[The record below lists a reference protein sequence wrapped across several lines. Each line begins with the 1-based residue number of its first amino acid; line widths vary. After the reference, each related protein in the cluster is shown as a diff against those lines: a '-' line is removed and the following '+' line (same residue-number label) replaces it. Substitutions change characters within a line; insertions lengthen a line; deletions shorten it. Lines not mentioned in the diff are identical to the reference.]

1 MWTCLIPASI
11 VDEEEQ
17 KMRRPR
23 HFWPVA
29 LLVATAVP
37 LPVASG
43 ASGAA
48 PTRASGTLQLRATF
62 KDALYENACPPGA
75 PRSPNTECFTVTGGG
90 LVPGLG
96 KATVTWMLIA
106 DVSSG
111 LSCEH
116 FDFTTIVVDVAGKG
130 KIEASLTDPK
140 THCWPRPPAVYGPF
154 KGTITGGFGRYAGA
168 SGNLQVTENFTNE
181 VGGAGDAVETWVGA
195 LAVPGLEFDLTP
207 PTVRGAHNRT
217 VRAPGAKRVRVR
229 YAVAGKDAEDGLV
242 RASCTPRSGSL
253 FKRGRTTV
261 RCSAT
266 DTSGNRAK
274 ATFVVAVKR

>member
-1 MWTCLIPASI
+1 MKTHL
-11 VDEEEQ
+11 
-17 KMRRPR
+17 RRRGIRPLV
-23 HFWPVA
+23 VA
-29 LLVATAVP
+29 LLVATAVA
-37 LPVASG
+37 LPIASG
-43 ASGAA
+43 AT

-62 KDALYENACPPGA
+62 RDALYENACPPGA
-75 PRSPNTECFTVTGGG
+75 PRSSNTECFTVTGHG

-116 FDFTTIVVDVAGKG
+116 FAFTTIVVEVAGKG

-154 KGTITGGFGRYAGA
+154 EGTITRGFGRYAGA
-168 SGNLQVTENFTNE
+168 SGNLRVTENITNE
-181 VGGAGDAVETWVGA
+181 VGGAGDAVESWVGT
-195 LAVPGLEFDLTP
+195 LAVPGLEFDLFP
-207 PTVRGAHNRT
+207 PTVRGAHKRT
-217 VRAPGAKRVRVR
+217 VRVLEAKRVRVR
-229 YAVAGKDAEDGLV
+229 YTVTAKDAEDGLV
-242 RASCTPRSGSL
+242 HASCTPRSGSL

-266 DTSGNRAK
+266 DASGNTAK
-274 ATFVVAVKR
+274 AAFVVTVTR